1 MIVFALISLF
11 YVQIQEPASRSA
23 TMRAFVFLATFAKF
37 FYHKIFETRSW
48 WRFIHLRGWAK
59 DVKMW
64 RDVDVRCGDVN
75 WRCEDLS
82 MSHDQKIMTLQA
94 QIEKCP
100 MDFYQE
106 VVFTAQIW

>member
-59 DVKMW
+59 TLW
-64 RDVDVRCGDVN
+64 SLYN
-75 WRCEDLS
+75 WRGEDLS